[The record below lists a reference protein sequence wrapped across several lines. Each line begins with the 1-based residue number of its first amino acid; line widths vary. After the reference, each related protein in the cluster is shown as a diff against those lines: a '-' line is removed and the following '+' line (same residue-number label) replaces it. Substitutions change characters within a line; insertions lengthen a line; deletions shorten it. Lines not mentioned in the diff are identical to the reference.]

1 MALNS
6 DTDLAL
12 INTNANAGSIT
23 LPDTSISQGRVI
35 TFKDSAAKFGTN
47 ALTLNTTGSDTFE
60 DGSTSKILQEN
71 NGIIQ
76 LVASGSKWYV
86 LTGTQQNTLNVST
99 LQALNVS
106 TISISTTNLLV
117 SSLQLDAANPIYQQS
132 SLVYYN
138 SNVFAGSRVYPQT
151 TLNRYIPSTLIFNPN
166 SISNLSY
173 WFDASVSSS
182 MVVDSAST
190 IRTWYSVS
198 TVNSFPRNISN
209 IITMTGPT
217 TSNRGLY
224 APNSLNGFGGVNL
237 STSFLT
243 TANITNQAQNYYYFN
258 NSFTNN
264 SEFTNICVINRL
276 AAGFP
281 SVNQAP
287 IHFVQTGGNVRIG
300 VNLDRFVYNGPQG
313 SQILFITAPLCN
325 TPTIYTATRNGGTM
339 TTRLNGVIT
348 TTNFTSDSFGTRNF
362 QFMFGTNSYNEFYQ
376 GNLHEFVQY
385 QRALSSDDIFRL
397 EGYVAWKWNIQTS
410 LISSHP
416 FRYTPPY

>member
-6 DTDLAL
+6 NTELAL
-12 INTNANAGSIT
+12 INTNANSGSIT
-23 LPDTSISQGRVI
+23 LPATSISQGRVI
-35 TFKDSAAKFGTN
+35 TFKDSAARFGVN

-76 LVASGSKWYV
+76 VVASGSKWYV

-117 SSLQLDAANPIYQQS
+117 SSMNNTIFQQS

-151 TLNRYIPSTLIFNPN
+151 TLNRYTQGLIFNPN

-209 IITMTGPT
+209 VITMTGPT

-237 STSFLT
+237 STSFLVT
-243 TANITNQAQNYYYFN
+243 GTLTNQAQNLYYFN

-281 SVNQAP
+281 SLNQAP
-287 IHFVQTGGNVRIG
+287 IHFVQTGGNIRIG
-300 VNLDRFVYNGPQG
+300 VNVDRFVYNGPQA
-313 SQILFITAPLCN
+313 SQTMIITAPLCN

-348 TTNFTSDSFGTRNF
+348 TSNFTSDLFGTRNF
-362 QFMFGTNSYNEFYQ
+362 GFMFGTNSYNEFYQ
-376 GNLHEFVQY
+376 GNLHEFIQY
-385 QRALSSDDIFRL
+385 QTALASNDIFRL
-397 EGYVAWKWNIQTS
+397 EGYVAWKWNIQTV
-410 LISSHP
+410 LPSSHP